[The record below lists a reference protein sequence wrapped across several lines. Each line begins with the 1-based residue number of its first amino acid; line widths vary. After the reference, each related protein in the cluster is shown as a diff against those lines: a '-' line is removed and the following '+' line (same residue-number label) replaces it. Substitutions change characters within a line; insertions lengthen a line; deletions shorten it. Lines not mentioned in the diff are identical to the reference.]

1 MPCPE
6 FTYPLIRLQQTE
18 STNRYLQD
26 LSSRQEV
33 EEFTAV
39 VAEYQTAGRGQRG
52 NIWEAEAHKNLLFSI
67 LLRPHFLEAGRQ
79 FLLSQAVSLAIYR
92 SLESLVP
99 KLSIKWP
106 NDIYAD
112 NRKIAGILIENE
124 LMGSTICHS
133 IVGVGLN
140 VNQQQFTGQ
149 APNPISICHFTHR
162 EENRLALLYNIVS
175 HLVSTYETLRQ
186 GLSAQLEADYA
197 RALFRKQGFHRFRDL
212 TGAFT
217 ARIDRVT
224 SDGQLHLVDEQGL
237 CRAYRFKEVEFLP

>member
-18 STNRYLQD
+18 STNRYLKD

-33 EEFTAV
+33 EEWTTV

-52 NIWEAEAHKNLLFSI
+52 NVWEAEAHKNLLFSI

-92 SLESLVP
+92 SLEPLVP
-99 KLSIKWP
+99 RLSIKWP

-112 NRKIAGILIENE
+112 NRKIAGILMEHE
-124 LMGSTICHS
+124 LTGSTICHS
-133 IVGVGLN
+133 IVGIGLN

-149 APNPISICHFTHR
+149 APNPVSVCHFTHR
-162 EENRLALLYNIVS
+162 EEDRFALLHNIVA
-175 HLVSTYETLRQ
+175 HLISTYETLRQ
-186 GLSAQLEADYA
+186 GLSTQLEADYA
-197 RALFRKQGFHRFRDL
+197 RVLFRNQGYHRFKDS
-212 TGAFT
+212 TGIFT
-217 ARIDRVT
+217 ARMERVT
-224 SDGQLHLVDEQGL
+224 PDGQLHLVDEQGHG
-237 CRAYRFKEVEFLP
+237 RTYWFKEVEFIL